1 MATKKGLR
9 LNWLDIVVLS
19 LIVAA
24 VVYVAYRVNSVLRY
38 EWGWSTIPGYILRY
52 DEDEQRW
59 VSNLLL
65 HGFMTT
71 IRLSIW
77 ASVLAAIVGVAL
89 GLCRTS
95 HNMFLR
101 MVGRAYVE
109 LIRNIPPL
117 VFLFIFYFFISSQI
131 MPLFNLDGLM
141 RDASPATTSI
151 VSFLFG
157 PPKLLDN
164 FVGGLIALAMFE
176 AAYVAEIVRAGVQS
190 IDRGQWEAAQAAGL
204 SRLDVLRFVILPQ
217 AIKRVVP
224 PLANQFISLIKDSS
238 IISLISIQ
246 ELTFMAQDVII
257 ATNRLFEVW
266 IVTAGFYFVICFGF
280 SLAFSR
286 LEKRMRVDSEQV

>member
-9 LNWLDIVVLS
+9 LNWLDFLVLS
-19 LIVAA
+19 LIATA
-24 VVYVAYRVNSVLRY
+24 IIFIAYRVNVVLKY
-38 EWGWSTIPGYILRY
+38 EWGWQSTLGYIIRY
-52 DEDEQRW
+52 DEELESW
-59 VSNLLL
+59 VPNLLM
-65 HGFMTT
+65 HGFFTT

-77 ASVLAAIVGVAL
+77 SSVLAAVIGVVL

-95 HNMFLR
+95 HNLFLR
-101 MVGRAYVE
+101 MVARAYVE

-117 VFLFIFYFFISSQI
+117 VFLFIFYFFLSSQI

-141 RDASPATTSI
+141 RDASPTTHSI
-151 VSFLFG
+151 VAFLFG
-157 PPKLLDN
+157 PPKLLNN
-164 FVGGLIALAMFE
+164 FVGGMIALAMFE

-190 IDRGQWEAAQAAGL
+190 IDKGQWEAANAIGI

-257 ATNRLFEVW
+257 ATHRLFEVW
-266 IVTAGFYFVICFGF
+266 IVTALFYFVICFGF

-286 LEKRMRVDSEQV
+286 LERRMQIDSETS

>member
-1 MATKKGLR
+1 MAIKKGLR
-9 LNWLDIVVLS
+9 LNWIDIVVLL
-19 LIVAA
+19 LIAVAVA
-24 VVYVAYRVNSVLRY
+24 FVAYRVNVVLKY
-38 EWGWSTIPGYILRY
+38 QWGWNSIPGYILRY
-52 DEDEQRW
+52 DEELESW
-59 VSNLLL
+59 VPNLLL
-65 HGFMTT
+65 QGFFTT

-77 ASVLAAIVGVAL
+77 ASVLAAVIGVAL

-117 VFLFIFYFFISSQI
+117 VFLFIFYFFLSSQI
-131 MPLFNLDGLM
+131 MPLFNLDGLV
-141 RDASPATTSI
+141 RDASPTTLSV

-164 FVGGLIALAMFE
+164 FVGGMIALAMFE

-190 IDRGQWEAAQAAGL
+190 IDKGQWEAAQATGL
-204 SRLDVLRFVILPQ
+204 SRWDVLRFVILPQ

-246 ELTFMAQDVII
+246 ELTFMAQDVVI
-257 ATNRLFEVW
+257 ATHRLFEVW
-266 IVTAGFYFVICFGF
+266 IVTAAFYFVICFGF

-286 LEKRMRVDSEQV
+286 LEKRLQVDSERR